1 MLLLTFDLS
10 HLQKQHPPCRLNVD
24 ATQAYFLNPS
34 DQASSVFMQQTRL
47 LITPLSMTKRARNEL
62 HHRLLKIGFILAGIA
77 AFGAL
82 LTMIVIAIKKVQ
94 SGHGMDTYYSV
105 WMVKDNWIGFI
116 VFIGVTVISLS
127 VGAII
132 TFVMKRREN
141 RRIEKEFSREN
152 HG

>member
-1 MLLLTFDLS
+1 
-10 HLQKQHPPCRLNVD
+10 
-24 ATQAYFLNPS
+24 
-34 DQASSVFMQQTRL
+34 
-47 LITPLSMTKRARNEL
+47 MTKQARTEL

-132 TFVMKRREN
+132 SFVIKRREN